1 MNTSI
6 NPFFGP
12 IASLLGARNPHVQK
26 YIAVA
31 ARRAPST
38 SSRKSEFLKV
48 FVGAIG

>member
-6 NPFFGP
+6 NPFFGR

-26 YIAVA
+26 YIALA
-31 ARRAPST
+31 ARRAPRT

-48 FVGAIG
+48 FIGVLG

>member
-6 NPFFGP
+6 NPFFGQ

-26 YIAVA
+26 YIALA
-31 ARRAPST
+31 ARRAPRT

-48 FVGAIG
+48 FIGTLG

>member
-1 MNTSI
+1 MNTFI
-6 NPFFGP
+6 NSFFGR

-31 ARRAPST
+31 VRRAPST

-48 FVGAIG
+48 FIGALR

>member
-6 NPFFGP
+6 NPFFGR
-12 IASLLGARNPHVQK
+12 IASLLGARNPDVQK

-31 ARRAPST
+31 VRRAPST

-48 FVGAIG
+48 FIGALR